1 MRTIQLLLAVTSL
14 LVLRPAAGVAQEMF
28 EFQDQSVRWISP
40 ENRNGAPGQGG
51 RENAGAKGHPYDTL
65 RAGQSLVLGEIA
77 GSGVIRRMW
86 ITVSDRSPVMLR
98 SLRLDMY
105 WDGAERPAVSVP
117 LGDFFGAALGQ
128 LVPFESALFSS
139 PEGRSFNT
147 IVPMPFRRSARIVL
161 TNESDR
167 DLPHVFYD
175 IDYTL
180 GTVPR
185 ESLYFHASWRRERPT
200 TLGSDFRVLPRVS
213 GRGRYLGSNIGII
226 TDQAYASTWW
236 GEGEMRVFLDSDHE
250 HPTLA
255 GTGAEDYIGTG
266 WGEGAFTHAYQGAPV
281 ADPKQRH
288 WSFYRLHVPDPIF
301 FTSGC
306 EVTLQ
311 QIGGGA
317 KAEVLTL
324 LRAGV
329 ELRPVTIDPGGRD
342 RFAKLLE
349 RTPAVSLDDAGLPD
363 GWVNFY
369 RHDDVS
375 ATAYF
380 YLDRPMSDLPPLAA
394 VATRVA
400 GLQ

>member
-14 LVLRPAAGVAQEMF
+14 LVLRPADGLGRSMF
-28 EFQDQSVRWISP
+28 EFQDQSARWISP
-40 ENRNGAPGQGG
+40 ENAAGRQG
-51 RENAGAKGHPYDTL
+51 RAGARTREQGT
-65 RAGQSLVLGEIA
+65 
-77 GSGVIRRMW
+77 
-86 ITVSDRSPVMLR
+86 
-98 SLRLDMY
+98 SLRHASRRPVAGARRHSRRQRCHPPPVDYGQRSVAGDAALAPAGDDGY
-105 WDGAERPAVSVP
+105 GAERPAVSVP

-185 ESLYFHASWRRERPT
+185 ESLYFHAYWRRERPT

-236 GEGEMRVFLDSDHE
+236 GEGEMRVFLDGDHE
-250 HPTLA
+250 HPTLV

-317 KAEVLTL
+317 KADVLTL

-400 GLQ
+400 GLR